1 MNNYETI
8 EITKEDFLPYLH
20 WCLIKFQIDP
30 SSRRGIGG
38 VNHKIGG
45 FIDRFSNQCVN
56 WIIFNHLL
64 RNEKFKVDPDYFF
77 YREKSAKKCADIIG
91 LKGENGKVVPLTY
104 FNKTEWVHIN
114 NAPFIEV
121 KTLRKDQQIAHLGMT
136 QYRDNNYFVYVESD
150 FDELYLFN
158 LIEGFLEKD
167 FDMSMNEI
175 YVKDNSDNVLLSSKV
190 ERPNKI
196 ATIRLMGTYKGADLK
211 EHNLEFPMGKNPRY
225 IGSIEKV
232 NEKDTIN
239 PNKRIATKITD
250 ERFIYDPWE
259 EKLNEWLPIYTKA
272 NSIQMI
278 HKERKTKG
286 YLFIEVEEPCFLN
299 EHHLEKGFY
308 KINFKILDRSGKET
322 EIFNHK
328 SVYDNV
334 NHNYPVFPDDRTDE
348 LIQELKLSYYA
359 ER

>member
-1 MNNYETI
+1 VNNYETI
-8 EITKEDFLPYLH
+8 EVTKEDFLPYLH
-20 WCLIKFQIDP
+20 WCLIKFQNDP

-45 FIDRFSNQCVN
+45 FIDRFANQCVN

-77 YREKSAKKCADIIG
+77 YKEKSAKKCADIIG
-91 LKGENGKVVPLTY
+91 LKGEYGIVPLTH

-114 NAPFIEV
+114 KAPFIEV
-121 KTLRKDQQIAHLGMT
+121 KTLRKDQQIAHLGLT
-136 QYRDNNYFVYVESD
+136 QYHDDNYFVYVESE

-158 LIEGFLEKD
+158 LIEGFLERD

-175 YVKDNSDNVLLSSKV
+175 YVKDNSDNIILTPKV
-190 ERPNKI
+190 EKPNKI
-196 ATIRLMGTYKGADLK
+196 ATIRLMGIYKGSDLK

-225 IGSIEKV
+225 IGSVEKI
-232 NEKDTIN
+232 NEEDTIN
-239 PNKRIATKITD
+239 LNKRLSTKIKD
-250 ERFIYDPWE
+250 ERFIYDPLE
-259 EKLNEWLPIYTKA
+259 ERLNEWLPIYTKS
-272 NSIQMI
+272 NSIKMI

-299 EHHLEKGFY
+299 EHKLEKGFY
-308 KINFKILDRSGKET
+308 RINFKVLDRSGKET

-328 SVYDNV
+328 SVYDQV
-334 NHNYPVFPDDRTDE
+334 NHNYSVFPNDRTDE
-348 LIQELKLSYYA
+348 LIEELKSFYYA
-359 ER
+359 